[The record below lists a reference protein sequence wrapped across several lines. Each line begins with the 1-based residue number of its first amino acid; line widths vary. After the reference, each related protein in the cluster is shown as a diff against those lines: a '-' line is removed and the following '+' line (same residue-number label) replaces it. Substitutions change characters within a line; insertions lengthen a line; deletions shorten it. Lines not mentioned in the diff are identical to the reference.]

1 MLNHRLKKSKITIR
15 NFFDSIFDIFKLIY
29 FSIKNLIAYLSIYS
43 TKLVIVTGADYT
55 HFKSLLNLIE
65 SVKKYEKDSELIVY
79 DLGINSDQRNQLQ
92 DPELGIRLVKFDFN
106 NYPSFYSERSKT
118 DGKLGSYAWKSA
130 IVKEVLEESSGS
142 VLWLDAGDKITK
154 KLTLIKIVL
163 SSLGVYI
170 PYSPGII
177 SQWTHKKTLEKMN
190 IDKKI
195 FKKRNLAS
203 GMVGFNSNYDI
214 ALNIVSEW
222 YEKSKDKELIAP
234 KGSSRSNHRQDQS
247 LLTLICYKKN
257 IVSKL
262 PATHKLFG
270 IIVHQDPDKIYLSP
284 VENNQELKEF
294 RVKWYEI
301 FSDISTNTL
310 INADFVWLIDFSTIN
325 KFPKKYL
332 DKLTIFVSFSKSDSS
347 TNKNLLANLNKNDC
361 LFFVTNN
368 EDRNYL
374 QSLGINKIEMVNVN
388 NYMENCYKCIQ
399 NIIAQTT

>member
-1 MLNHRLKKSKITIR
+1 MFNHKLKKSKILIR
-15 NFFDSIFDIFKLIY
+15 NFFDSFFDIFKLSY
-29 FSIKNLIAYLSIYS
+29 FSIKNLITYFSIYS
-43 TKLVIVTGADYT
+43 TKLTIVTGADYT

-65 SVKKYEKDSELIVY
+65 SIKKYEKDSELVVY
-79 DLGINSDQRNQLQ
+79 DLGLNKEQRNRLQ
-92 DPELGIRLVKFDFN
+92 DPGVGIRLEKFDFN
-106 NYPSFYSERSKT
+106 NYPNFYSERSET

-130 IVKEVLEESSGS
+130 IVKEVLEEAPGS

-163 SSLGVYI
+163 SSLGIYI

-177 SQWTHKKTLEKMN
+177 SQWTHKKTLEKMK

-203 GMVGFNSNYDI
+203 GMVGFNSNNDI
-214 ALNIVSEW
+214 ALKIVTEW

-234 KGSSRSNHRQDQS
+234 EGSSRSNHRQDQS
-247 LLTLICYKKN
+247 LLTLISYKEN
-257 IVSKL
+257 IVFKL

-284 VENNQELKEF
+284 AENNQELEEF
-294 RVKWYEI
+294 RMKWYRM

-310 INADFVWLIDFSTIN
+310 INADFVLLIDLSTID

-332 DKLTIFVSFSKSDSS
+332 DKLTIFVSFSKQDSS
-347 TNKNLLANLNKNDC
+347 ANKNLLSDLNKNVS

-368 EDRNYL
+368 EDRDYL
-374 QSLGINKIEMVNVN
+374 QSLGINKIEMVDINS
-388 NYMENCYKCIQ
+388 YMESCYKSIQ
-399 NIIAQTT
+399 NIITQTT